1 MNLSDLVSDLDK
13 VKSLSPLCFKNYQF
27 LHSLIFL
34 NVKVPSSRSKR
45 RKNDIDTSNI
55 YIFLHT
61 PLVFFFFIFVVN
73 FVIHWNEK
81 ALGSHVFPIPIPPP
95 TSQVNNYLSE
105 IHYVKI
111 KKKKN
116 YQFLQL
122 VHLQTS
128 VDSCTEY
135 LNPFSISEQEM
146 YF

>member
-13 VKSLSPLCFKNYQF
+13 VKSLSPLCF
-27 LHSLIFL
+27 
-34 NVKVPSSRSKR
+34 
-45 RKNDIDTSNI
+45 
-55 YIFLHT
+55 
-61 PLVFFFFIFVVN
+61 
-73 FVIHWNEK
+73 
-81 ALGSHVFPIPIPPP
+81 
-95 TSQVNNYLSE
+95 
-105 IHYVKI
+105 
-111 KKKKN
+111 KN